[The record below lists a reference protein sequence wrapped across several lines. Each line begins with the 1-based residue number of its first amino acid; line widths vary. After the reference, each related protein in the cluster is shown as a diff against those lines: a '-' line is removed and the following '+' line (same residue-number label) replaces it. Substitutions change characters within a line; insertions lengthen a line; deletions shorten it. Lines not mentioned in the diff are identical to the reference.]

1 MEYYKILESLIGF
14 FTLTMMS
21 LISYAYMNDRRILKE
36 KQDLLEGRQ
45 IKFEEQSRNEFKEI
59 KDSGTSRFEKLL
71 ENINELKVYIEK
83 KFNEMIK
90 EK

>member
-45 IKFEEQSRNEFKEI
+45 LKFEEESRNEFNEI
-59 KDSGTSRFEKLL
+59 KDDGTSRFEKLL

-83 KFNEMIK
+83 KFNEMMH